1 MKMDNLLILVMRTVS
16 LLLNMMRVCMGKV
29 NFLLQTF
36 IRIQIT
42 TLVERIYIM
51 KATEAGISGCLT

>member
-1 MKMDNLLILVMRTVS
+1 MDNLLILVMRTVS